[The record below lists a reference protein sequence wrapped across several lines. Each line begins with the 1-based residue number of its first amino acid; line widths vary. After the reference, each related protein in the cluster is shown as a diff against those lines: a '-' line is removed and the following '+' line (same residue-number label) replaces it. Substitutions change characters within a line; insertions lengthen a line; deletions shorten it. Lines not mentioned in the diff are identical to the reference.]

1 MHIAILLWGFT
12 GILGKAIS
20 MGSEHIVWYRM
31 LFSSM
36 SLMLVL
42 LINKQFKLL
51 LWKSLLKISLVG
63 VIVTIHW
70 ILFYAAIKVSNVSIT
85 LSCFSSITLFTAI
98 MEPIINRKRID
109 KMELFFALLIM
120 IGIYTIF
127 AFQKIYVLGIALA
140 LISAFFGSIFTI
152 YNKRF
157 LEHYDAGVITFYE
170 LFTGFIFLSLLLPF
184 FLNYTHLPFEIPHN
198 SNLVY
203 LLLLS
208 IVCTT
213 IAFTISLIALK
224 KLSAFIM
231 NLSVNLE
238 PVYSIVLAI
247 IIFHEDKF
255 LNTGFYIGTAIIIAA
270 VVLHGLHQ
278 RSLYLKNKVMAVD
291 EKVNL
296 QL

>member
-12 GILGKAIS
+12 GILGKAITL
-20 MGSEHIVWYRM
+20 GFEHIVWYRM

-36 SLMLVL
+36 SLLLVL
-42 LINKQFKLL
+42 LINRQFKLL
-51 LWKSLLKISLVG
+51 QWKAFLKISLIG
-63 VIVTIHW
+63 IIVTIHW

-98 MEPIINRKRID
+98 IEPIINKKRID

-120 IGIYTIF
+120 IGIYIIF

-140 LISAFFGSIFTI
+140 LLSAFFGSIFTI

-157 LEHYDAGVITFYE
+157 LDHYDAGVITFYE
-170 LFTGFIFLSLLLPF
+170 LFTGFVFLSMLLPF
-184 FLNYTHLPFEIPHN
+184 YLSYTNMPFELPEGN
-198 SNLVY
+198 NLIY

-213 IAFTISLIALK
+213 VAFTISLIALK

-247 IIFHEDKF
+247 IIFNEDKF
-255 LNTGFYIGTAIIIAA
+255 LNTGFYVGTAIIVTA

-278 RSLYLKNKVMAVD
+278 RSLYLKNKVLLAN

>member
-12 GILGKAIS
+12 GILGKAIN
-20 MGSEHIVWYRM
+20 MGFEHIVWYRM

-36 SLMLVL
+36 SLLLIL

-51 LWKSLLKISLVG
+51 PWKALLKISLVG

-70 ILFYAAIKVSNVSIT
+70 ILFYAAIKFSNVSIT
-85 LSCFSSITLFTAI
+85 LSCFSSVTLFTAI
-98 MEPIINRKRID
+98 MEPLINRKRID
-109 KMELFFALLIM
+109 KIELFFALLIM

-140 LISAFFGSIFTI
+140 LLSAFFGSIFTI

-157 LEHYDAGVITFYE
+157 LDHYDAGVITFYE
-170 LFTGFIFLSLLLPF
+170 LFTGFVFLSLLLPF
-184 FLNYTHLPFEIPHN
+184 YLNYTNMPFELPLGN
-198 SNLVY
+198 NLIY

-213 IAFTISLIALK
+213 VAFTISLIALK
-224 KLSAFIM
+224 TLSAFIM

-247 IIFHEDKF
+247 VIFNEDKF
-255 LNTGFYIGTAIIIAA
+255 LNTGFYFGTAIIITA
-270 VVLHGLHQ
+270 VLLHGLHQ
-278 RSLYLKNKVMAVD
+278 RQLYLKNTAL
-291 EKVNL
+291 VNNENSTL
-296 QL
+296 QP

>member
-1 MHIAILLWGFT
+1 MHISILLWGFT

-20 MGSEHIVWYRM
+20 IGFEHIVWYRM
-31 LFSSM
+31 LLSSM
-36 SLMLVL
+36 SLLVVL

-51 LWKSLLKISLVG
+51 PLKSLLKISLVG

-70 ILFYAAIKVSNVSIT
+70 LLFYAAIQVSNVSIA
-85 LSCFSSITLFTAI
+85 LSCFSSITLFTAL
-98 MEPIINRKRID
+98 MEPLINRKRID

-127 AFQKIYVLGIALA
+127 AFQKIYVMGIVLA
-140 LISAFFGSIFTI
+140 LLSAFFGSIFTI

-157 LEHYDAGVITFYE
+157 LEDYDAGVITFYE
-170 LFTGFIFLSLLLPF
+170 LFTGFVFLSMLFPF
-184 FLNYTHLPFEIPHN
+184 YQSFTGLQFIIPQG
-198 SNLVY
+198 LDIVY

-213 IAFTISLIALK
+213 IAFTMSMVALK
-224 KLSAFIM
+224 TLSAFIM

-247 IIFHEDKF
+247 IIFRENKF
-255 LNTGFYIGTAIIIAA
+255 LNTGFYIGASIIISA
-270 VVLHGLHQ
+270 VVFHGLHQ
-278 RSLYLKNKVMAVD
+278 RHLYLKNKGASEA

>member
-12 GILGKAIS
+12 GILGKAIT
-20 MGSEHIVWYRM
+20 MGFEHIVWYRM

-36 SLMLVL
+36 SLLLIL

-51 LWKSLLKISLVG
+51 PWNALLKISLVG

-70 ILFYAAIKVSNVSIT
+70 ILFYAAIQVSNVSIT
-85 LSCFSSITLFTAI
+85 LSCFSSVTLFTAI
-98 MEPIINRKRID
+98 MEPLINRKRMD
-109 KMELFFALLIM
+109 KLELFFALLIM

-127 AFQKIYVLGIALA
+127 AFQKIYVLGITLA
-140 LISAFFGSIFTI
+140 LLSAFFGSVFTI

-157 LEHYDAGVITFYE
+157 LDHYDAGVITFYE
-170 LFTGFIFLSLLLPF
+170 LFTGFVFLSLLLPF
-184 FLNYTHLPFEIPHN
+184 YLNFIEMPFELPFGK
-198 SNLVY
+198 NLVY

-213 IAFTISLIALK
+213 VAFTMSLIALK
-224 KLSAFIM
+224 TLSAFIM

-247 IIFHEDKF
+247 IIFNEDKF
-255 LNTGFYIGTAIIIAA
+255 LNTGFYFGTAIIITA
-270 VVLHGLHQ
+270 VLLHGLHQ
-278 RSLYLKNKVMAVD
+278 RQLYLKNTVLIEA
-291 EKVNL
+291 EKSNL
-296 QL
+296 QP